1 MTERKLNA
9 SGWCCLSALNCKSP
23 VGCPTVSGGRGGEL
37 CRGCASDAADVALFD
52 AADVVALAD
61 PDTAK
66 PLVEFAANSDPFSRV
81 AGFANIFDAR
91 SKAVLYRVQESA
103 PDVDACRSFD
113 LIKLR
118 ADAGDKEARMY
129 RCEVTLG
136 GLPVSCE
143 CRGYL
148 AHGRCK
154 HVRSIGRLVY
164 ERVL

>member
-1 MTERKLNA
+1 MTERAIKE
-9 SGWCCLSALNCKSP
+9 SGWCYRNANCPSP
-23 VGCPTVSGGRGGEL
+23 IGCRVVCGGRGGEV
-37 CRGCASDAADVALFD
+37 CRACATDAGDIALFER
-52 AADVVALAD
+52 ADVVAFAD
-61 PDTAK
+61 PDTDR
-66 PLVEFAANSDPFSRV
+66 PLVEFAANADQFSRV
-81 AGFANIFDAR
+81 AGFAQIFDAR
-91 SKAVLYRVQESA
+91 GKAVLYRVQESA

-118 ADAGDKEARMY
+118 DDAGDKEARMY
-129 RCEVTLG
+129 RCEVTFG

-154 HVRSIGRLVY
+154 HTRSVGKLVY